1 MKRKAAEGYTLI
13 PEGEQVLK
21 ITKVDD
27 SNYEK
32 FGKLIITF
40 ASASGA
46 STRENYNFVNDD
58 GTANEI
64 ADGIYTRLARA
75 ALNDQTLDEFD
86 SDDLVGKF
94 INVEVVHN
102 TGSKG
107 GTFANIKKI
116 LGHADGFP
124 AGTETKPT
132 PAASAHKKSA
142 AEILAEAKAR
152 REAAGK

>member
-27 SNYEK
+27 SDYEK

-40 ASASGA
+40 ASASGT

-58 GTANEI
+58 GTTNEI
-64 ADGIYTRLARA
+64 ADGIYTRIARA

-94 INVEVVHN
+94 INAEVVHN

-124 AGTETKPT
+124 AGAETKPT